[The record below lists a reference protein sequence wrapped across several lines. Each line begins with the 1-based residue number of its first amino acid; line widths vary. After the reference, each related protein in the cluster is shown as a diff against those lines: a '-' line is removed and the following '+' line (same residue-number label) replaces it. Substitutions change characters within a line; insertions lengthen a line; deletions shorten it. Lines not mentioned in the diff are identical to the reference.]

1 MEDHILDKHALPDSD
16 NKFSCDDCTFQTEDK
31 KNFGKHYKENHGHQA
46 AKIVTGVKSAAT
58 EANEKMRRDLK
69 ELKNNFER
77 LEWMYHESL
86 ENVNQVK
93 SEYEAKLILAN
104 DNFTVI
110 KAENEV
116 LKEKVDVLF
125 KLGRSYLNNMQKPK
139 EDSKTKVD
147 NEKDNDSDYI
157 EVIENDDEN
166 IESLQAWT
174 RNKMRGFKRV
184 DPSAP
189 PKPTSTAGQTSKSSA
204 PLTRA
209 PPAASSQ
216 APPSQETKPSE
227 AQDRSQEN
235 ENKYR
240 VKYCHFFVNTGQCRY
255 EERTGEKCKFEHK
268 NAPMC
273 NSGIS
278 CTRPKCM
285 FSHPK
290 VNGSNPF
297 LGNMRSFNPVMNP
310 WQMQMIN
317 PWMTTPNQ
325 LNSPW
330 NNQSNQ
336 GKQTSY

>member
-1 MEDHILDKHALPDSD
+1 MEHMENEHLFECALCRKTFRAKSQLNQHMGKDHAITCDVCNSVVQTEEELKKHKVANHHNPCCICSQVCETDTELEEHLVHMHPYMCRMCKVENENKVNHEQHMLSHHTYTCDVCQLVVTGEESMEDHILDKHALPDSD

-77 LEWMYHESL
+77 LELMYHESL

-139 EDSKTKVD
+139 EDSKTKV
-147 NEKDNDSDYI
+147 
-157 EVIENDDEN
+157 
-166 IESLQAWT
+166 QAWT

-184 DPSAP
+184 DP
-189 PKPTSTAGQTSKSSA
+189 
-204 PLTRA
+204 
-209 PPAASSQ
+209 
-216 APPSQETKPSE
+216 
-227 AQDRSQEN
+227 
-235 ENKYR
+235 
-240 VKYCHFFVNTGQCRY
+240 
-255 EERTGEKCKFEHK
+255 
-268 NAPMC
+268 
-273 NSGIS
+273 
-278 CTRPKCM
+278 
-285 FSHPK
+285 
-290 VNGSNPF
+290 
-297 LGNMRSFNPVMNP
+297 
-310 WQMQMIN
+310 
-317 PWMTTPNQ
+317 
-325 LNSPW
+325 
-330 NNQSNQ
+330 
-336 GKQTSY
+336 